1 MFEQIQGKF
10 NRILKVLKGHGKIK
24 ESNIDDALREVRRA
38 LLEAD
43 VNYKVVQS
51 FIERVKDKASGE
63 KVYNSVSPGQQFIK
77 ILKDELTIFLGEKKE
92 QISFTSKKPFV
103 ILKTPPY
110 SDISCPIIMT
120 LFFSCII
127 FFKVSDMLST

>member
-43 VNYKVVQS
+43 VNYKVVAPDTLNDTK
-51 FIERVKDKASGE
+51 KD
-63 KVYNSVSPGQQFIK
+63 
-77 ILKDELTIFLGEKKE
+77 TIYINYE
-92 QISFTSKKPFV
+92 
-103 ILKTPPY
+103 
-110 SDISCPIIMT
+110 
-120 LFFSCII
+120 
-127 FFKVSDMLST
+127 